1 MRDDDQ
7 DRLSGLIAWLASEG
21 YDVENLCYRD
31 VRDAAQ
37 SARIPAVQVG
47 AARIW
52 HYGRKDTPVIA
63 RALRLRKL
71 PSPASA
77 QQSAPAAA

>member
-1 MRDDDQ
+1 MAQ
-7 DRLSGLIAWLASEG
+7 LASEG
-21 YDVENLCYRD
+21 YDVRKLSYRD
-31 VRDAAQ
+31 VLAAAQ

-52 HYGRKDTPVIA
+52 HYGRKYTPVIA

-71 PSPASA
+71 PNPASA
-77 QQSAPAAA
+77 QRSVPAAA